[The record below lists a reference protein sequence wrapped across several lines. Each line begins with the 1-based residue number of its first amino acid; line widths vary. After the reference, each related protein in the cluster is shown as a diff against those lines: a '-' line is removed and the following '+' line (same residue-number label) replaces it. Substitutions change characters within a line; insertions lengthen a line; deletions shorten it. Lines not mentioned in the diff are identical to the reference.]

1 MGVSFRSESSWQAAN
16 TRVTGRAHAPC
27 RRPRL
32 RPARPPRSRRG
43 RPLAPR
49 SPHPSRAVRLVRR
62 GRGSRGRAGS
72 HGRAAPRAQL
82 QPRARRTAHSGDGAC
97 AEGVHGLCWDGHGRH
112 RGAGGGGGRG
122 GEGGGRFGWVLRA
135 VSSLVSSRGPRF
147 PARGERAD
155 LPLGQSLGPNAPE
168 MGERARFVPS
178 HSTGVGATVPPHV
191 WWAAG
196 PFPSNRHK
204 RLTRCSS
211 RLRRLLCPSCDAG
224 DQPRCLRH
232 QPSGRGQGEAPHAR
246 WQA

>member
-49 SPHPSRAVRLVRR
+49 SPHPSRAARLVRR
-62 GRGSRGRAGS
+62 GRGSRGRAGG

-155 LPLGQSLGPNAPE
+155 SLLAPMPLKWASALDSCRRTPPARAP
-168 MGERARFVPS
+168 P
-178 HSTGVGATVPPHV
+178 
-191 WWAAG
+191 
-196 PFPSNRHK
+196 
-204 RLTRCSS
+204 S
-211 RLRRLLCPSCDAG
+211 RLMCGGLPVHS
-224 DQPRCLRH
+224 PRTDTK
-232 QPSGRGQGEAPHAR
+232 G
-246 WQA
+246 